1 MYDYPSNE
9 EEKGNSDAHVKPSQ
23 ESQMSLQK
31 VLWYALVGALML
43 LSSIGGAWATSLTKT
58 VAADHTAIAV
68 LAEELHQLH
77 QDMEDIKAILKNA
90 K

>member
-1 MYDYPSNE
+1 MFEPDKSPLTL
-9 EEKGNSDAHVKPSQ
+9 P
-23 ESQMSLQK
+23 K

-58 VAADHTAIAV
+58 VAQDHTSIAV

-77 QDMEDIKAILKNA
+77 QDMEDIKEILRKGNN
-90 K
+90 